1 MGDTKTIVILLITC
15 VIYTYSLLH
24 GIRGISH
31 LANACMYLFFGLL
44 LYVLIFGGESKYILE
59 TGLESFG
66 RMINHFID
74 LSTFT
79 DPLRTS
85 NFPQNWTIYYSNFP
99 LEKCCNSRWFLAQ
112 QVIF

>member
-1 MGDTKTIVILLITC
+1 MILLITC